1 MNTMKKL
8 KVVFLPS
15 PGIGHLVST
24 VEFAKCLVIRDGRFS
39 ITVIT
44 MTAPFANTRAY
55 TESVAA
61 SVPGIQF
68 IDLPQVNLP
77 AGPETQSGEAFLSL
91 FIENHKPHV
100 KHTIINHI
108 SSESKSD
115 SLQLAGLFVDF
126 FTTTMIDVANELGIP
141 AYLYFTSG
149 AAMLG
154 LMLHLQTLYAEIATD
169 LKDYTG
175 ELRIPSFL
183 NSVPPLVLPS
193 VLLDR
198 KGSGYAWFLYHA
210 RRFKET
216 KGIVVNTFSELEPHA
231 LNSFS
236 DGQNPAI
243 YSVGPV
249 LDLQGQTHSQSDR
262 AGHDKIMK
270 WLDKQPP
277 SSVIFLCF
285 GSWGAFGSAQVTE
298 IADGIERSGYR
309 FLWSLRQPSS
319 AGFNPPSDYT
329 NLDGVLPEGF
339 LERTDGKGLV
349 CGWTPQ
355 VAVLAH
361 HAIGGFVSHC
371 GWNSVLESLWF
382 GVPIAVWPL
391 YAEQKLNA
399 FELVKE
405 LGLAVEIREGGGGD
419 DMVVVAEEVERGVRS
434 VMDGDNEVR
443 KRVQEMGENS
453 RKSVME
459 GGSSFA
465 SFGRLIKDLMERI

>member
-1 MNTMKKL
+1 MKNVKL
-8 KVVFLPS
+8 VFFPLM
-15 PGIGHLVST
+15 GIGHLVST
-24 VEFAKCLVIRDGRFS
+24 VEFAKHLLIRDARFS
-39 ITVIT
+39 ITVLT

-61 SVPGIQF
+61 SVAGIQF
-68 IDLPQVNLP
+68 IYLPQVNLP
-77 AGPETQSGEAFLSL
+77 AGPETQSPVAFLSL
-91 FIENHKPHV
+91 FIENHKPYV
-100 KHTIINHI
+100 KHTILENI

-115 SLQLAGLFVDF
+115 SLQLAGLVVDL
-126 FTTTMIDVANELGIP
+126 FTTTMIDIANELGIP

-154 LMLHLQTLYAEIATD
+154 LMLHLQTLHAENATD
-169 LKDYTG
+169 LKDYMG
-175 ELRIPSFL
+175 ELVIPSFL
-183 NSVPPLVLPS
+183 NSVPPLVLPQG
-193 VLLDR
+193 LLDK
-198 KGSGYAWFLYHA
+198 KGSGYPWYLYHA

-216 KGIVVNTFSELEPHA
+216 KGIIVNTFSELEPHA
-231 LNSFS
+231 VNSFS
-236 DGQNPAI
+236 DPAI

-249 LDLQGQTHSQSDR
+249 LDLQGGPTHSQSDR

-285 GSWGAFGSAQVTE
+285 GSYGAFGSAQVKE
-298 IADGIERSGYR
+298 IAMGLERSGYR
-309 FLWSLRQPSS
+309 FLWSLRRPSS
-319 AGFNPPSDYT
+319 AGFNSPSDYK
-329 NLDGVLPEGF
+329 NLDEVLPEGF
-339 LERTDGKGLV
+339 LERTAGKGLV

-361 HAIGGFVSHC
+361 HAIGGFVSHS
-371 GWNSVLESLWF
+371 GWNSVLESIWF

-405 LGLAVEIREGGGGD
+405 LGLAVEIREGG

-443 KRVQEMGENS
+443 KRVKKMGEKS
-453 RKSVME
+453 RKAVME

-465 SFGRLIKDLMERI
+465 SLGRLIEDLMERI